1 MAKSKGKNKGTSS
14 RWLIVAIFAVLAG
27 VAYFLF
33 FSGMSRTGKEEYV
46 LIDED
51 DNIDSV
57 YVKLQP
63 ISTPQGFWVFK
74 QLAGVMGYADNI
86 RPGRFVVGSS
96 GSLQTSRHIINGL
109 QAPVKITIRSVRT
122 IEDLAKMLVKN

>member
-1 MAKSKGKNKGTSS
+1 MVKSKGKNKGTTS
-14 RWLIVAIFAVLAG
+14 RWIIVTIFAVLAG

-33 FSGMSRTGKEEYV
+33 FSGMSRTGKENYV

-57 YVKLQP
+57 YTKLQT

-74 QLAGVMGYADNI
+74 QLAGIMGYADKI

-96 GSLQTSRHIINGL
+96 GSPDLTSYY
-109 QAPVKITIRSVRT
+109 
-122 IEDLAKMLVKN
+122 